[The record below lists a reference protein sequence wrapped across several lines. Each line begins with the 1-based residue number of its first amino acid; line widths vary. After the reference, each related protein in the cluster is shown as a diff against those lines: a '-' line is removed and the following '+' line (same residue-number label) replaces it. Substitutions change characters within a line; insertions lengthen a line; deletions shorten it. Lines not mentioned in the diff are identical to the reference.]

1 MNQPNSNSFGI
12 LYVVATPIGNLEDI
26 TLRALRILKEVDLIA
41 AEDTRH
47 TKQLLNHFDIH
58 TPLISYYREKEAERS
73 EELVQ
78 KLLAGETIALVSDA
92 GTPGISDPGAV
103 LVKKAREAG
112 VTIVP
117 LPGPSALTAALSAAG
132 IVDGTFLFLGF
143 PPAKKGQR
151 QKLLSAFVE
160 TPWALVFYESP
171 HRIDALLADVL
182 AVLGDRQAFW
192 ARELSKL
199 YEDLQAG
206 SISQLLALATGKKN
220 RGEFVLIIQPGSGR
234 QEATGEN
241 VEEILLWY
249 KENTELSLKDVSR
262 QIAKDLGLSR
272 SDIYQK
278 ALEVWAVTNEES

>member
-1 MNQPNSNSFGI
+1 MNQSNSNTVGT

-26 TLRALRILKEVDLIA
+26 TLRALRILKEVDLVA

-132 IVDGTFLFLGF
+132 LVDGTFLFLGF

-151 QKLLSAFVE
+151 QKLLSTFVE
-160 TPWALVFYESP
+160 APWALVFYESP

-182 AVLGDRQAFW
+182 AILGDRQAFW

-220 RGEFVLIIQPGSGR
+220 RGEFVLIIQPGSG
-234 QEATGEN
+234 QQQATGEN

-262 QIAKDLGLSR
+262 RIAKDLGISR

-278 ALEVWAVTNEES
+278 ALEVWAMTTEES

>member
-1 MNQPNSNSFGI
+1 MNETNLNTVGT

-151 QKLLSAFVE
+151 QKLLSTFVE
-160 TPWALVFYESP
+160 APWALVFYESP

-234 QEATGEN
+234 QEAAGEN

>member
-1 MNQPNSNSFGI
+1 MNQTNSNSVGM

-220 RGEFVLIIQPGSGR
+220 RGEFVLIIQPGSSR
-234 QEATGEN
+234 QQAIGEN

-262 QIAKDLGLSR
+262 QVAKDLGLSR